1 MSDKLYSGL
10 RRFMVD
16 EIRPVEG
23 RLSIGGQEARHIS
36 RVLRLGPGDRLILV
50 DKGGARFLARV
61 ESSRAQEVVVSIQ
74 EALQAPSSSPAE
86 IALCQAIL
94 RSGPMDIVIQKATE
108 LGVSRV
114 FPFFSER
121 TLVRADEKARAD
133 KRRHWEEIARS
144 ATKQSDRD
152 RPPEIFPPVPFS
164 DLLTRL
170 KTGEGLKVVL
180 WEGEDRQDLK
190 TILRA
195 EPSKGPKV
203 SGIVGPEGG
212 FAAAEID
219 AARSAGF
226 LPASMGQRIMRAET
240 ASIAFV
246 AVLQY
251 EWGDLG
257 SRRSEGRDHRSAE
270 KPQKS
275 EGEKVRS

>member
-1 MSDKLYSGL
+1 
-10 RRFMVD
+10 MVD

-23 RLSIGGQEARHIS
+23 LLSIRGQEARHIS
-36 RVLRLGPGDRLILV
+36 RVLRLGPGDRLILL

-61 ESSRAQEVVVSIQ
+61 ESTKTQEVIVSIQ

-86 IALCQAIL
+86 ITLCQALL
-94 RSGPMDIVIQKATE
+94 RSGPMDFVIQKATE
-108 LGVSRV
+108 LGVSRI
-114 FPFFSER
+114 FPFLSER
-121 TLVRADEKARAD
+121 TVVKADEKARAD
-133 KRRHWEEIARS
+133 KWRHWEEIARS

-164 DLLTRL
+164 DLLARL
-170 KTGEGLKVVL
+170 KNGKELKVIL

-190 TILRA
+190 TILR
-195 EPSKGPKV
+195 EGSEDPKI
-203 SGIVGPEGG
+203 SGIIGPEGG

-226 LPASMGQRIMRAET
+226 IPASMGQRILRAET

-257 SRRSEGRDHRSAE
+257 TRLG
-270 KPQKS
+270 
-275 EGEKVRS
+275 G